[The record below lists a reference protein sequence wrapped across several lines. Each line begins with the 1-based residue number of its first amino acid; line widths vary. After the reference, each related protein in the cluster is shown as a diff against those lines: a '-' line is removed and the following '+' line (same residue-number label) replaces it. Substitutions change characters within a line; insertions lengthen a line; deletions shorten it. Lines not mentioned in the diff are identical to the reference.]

1 MNTVELTKGELTKI
15 ILQEVRRLNEQEV
28 MVPAE
33 VEKQKVVAAKEV
45 EARLK
50 QIQTNFQAM
59 NLQQLS
65 ILNAALKQVTQDNN
79 NV

>member
-59 NLQQLS
+59 SLQQLS
-65 ILNAALKQVTQDNN
+65 VLNAALKQVT
-79 NV
+79 

>member
-65 ILNAALKQVTQDNN
+65 ILNAALKQVT
-79 NV
+79 